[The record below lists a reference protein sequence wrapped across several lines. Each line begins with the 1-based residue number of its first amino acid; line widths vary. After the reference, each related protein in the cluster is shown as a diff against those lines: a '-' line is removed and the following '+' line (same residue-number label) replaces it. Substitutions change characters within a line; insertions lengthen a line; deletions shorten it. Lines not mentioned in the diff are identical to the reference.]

1 MHRYVERIATDPYEA
16 GVFPQQQHE
25 DQQAPQP
32 SSSSQQA
39 QQSRMVVTRYPSA
52 PVSAIE
58 STRKHVSFDNSTLAR
73 SITAS
78 SFDEHKMK
86 KAMNIAGG
94 VGGGGRDEVRGRV
107 GLGGN
112 MNISQERLLLDS
124 GRKTPEQICPGVVAG
139 LLMIL

>member
-1 MHRYVERIATDPYEA
+1 MHRYVERIAADPYDNS
-16 GVFPQQQHE
+16 VFHQQHE
-25 DQQAPQP
+25 DQQATQ
-32 SSSSQQA
+32 SSSQQ
-39 QQSRMVVTRYPSA
+39 QPSSRMVVTRYPSA

-94 VGGGGRDEVRGRV
+94 RSGGEIVSDRGRGH

-112 MNISQERLLLDS
+112 MNVSQERLLLDS
-124 GRKTPEQICPGVVAG
+124 GRKTPEQICGE
-139 LLMIL
+139 